1 MTTDQTMAVELVFAA
16 VEEAAIESEVEEAT
30 GTSAKSFVGF
40 KAAGLTILRKESVSR
55 EVPERTGERGRDSL
69 SSTGE
74 VNLDFGKTGVLGSRT
89 DLGDLY
95 LDPFGSDSLGEVD
108 RETSRSVVGKSAE
121 RDSSSIA
128 ESDDSSENLISEVG
142 SILQRVKSYIR
153 IRASLIRKKERFS
166 NSPRGRSC

>member
-1 MTTDQTMAVELVFAA
+1 M
-16 VEEAAIESEVEEAT
+16 
-30 GTSAKSFVGF
+30 
-40 KAAGLTILRKESVSR
+40 
-55 EVPERTGERGRDSL
+55 

-128 ESDDSSENLISEVG
+128 ESDDTSENLISEVG
-142 SILQRVKSYIR
+142 SIPEDDLVEPLNRTPSESDPR
-153 IRASLIRKKERFS
+153 SRFFT
-166 NSPRGRSC
+166 GRSPFLSSVVASSGDVSSDDTVDSSFRILSGPGRLRRSGSRSLESEVGESR